1 MIGRFP
7 SLFRQPRCPTWILLK
22 PRVIRTLVAFGASL
36 PSIFPWQHLTPLKP
50 DPLSFLVQIKVTR
63 LNHILPF
70 KMQRNI
76 TLRTTLG
83 ATIHKRRS
91 AARATVH
98 IWSFTRHGNNKYFML
113 GDFSTDY
120 LAHRLRQECL
130 CHKSTA
136 KKLRYMSKF
145 AAIFARNDNT
155 CLSCTQPIANLLT
168 ARL

>member
-98 IWSFTRHGNNKYFML
+98 IWSFTRHSNNKYFML
-113 GDFSTDY
+113 GDFSTE
-120 LAHRLRQECL
+120 LLGT
-130 CHKSTA
+130 STEA
-136 KKLRYMSKF
+136 GVPVPQKHGEKVAVHVQVRGDFRK
-145 AAIFARNDNT
+145 D
-155 CLSCTQPIANLLT
+155 
-168 ARL
+168 